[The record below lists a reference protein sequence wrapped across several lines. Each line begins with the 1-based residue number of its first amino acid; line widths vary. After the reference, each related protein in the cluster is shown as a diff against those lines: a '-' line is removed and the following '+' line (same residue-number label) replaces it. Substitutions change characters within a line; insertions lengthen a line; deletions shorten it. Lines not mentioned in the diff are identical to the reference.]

1 MQINIKLGSSRFRP
15 KFSVFQA
22 FVVLSTNKSQ
32 NIPDDYEILL
42 SVECRI
48 VDIKNSFD
56 LIEHFS
62 VSRNNA
68 RNWILSIILVE
79 CVGTFGISLIYI
91 RFLLS
96 VEFVCFHPPIYVKNI
111 RNRNVLN
118 T

>member
-1 MQINIKLGSSRFRP
+1 M
-15 KFSVFQA
+15 
-22 FVVLSTNKSQ
+22 LSTNKSQ

-79 CVGTFGISLIYI
+79 CVGTF
-91 RFLLS
+91 LLS
-96 VEFVCFHPPIYVKNI
+96 VEFVCFHPPIYAKNI

>member
-1 MQINIKLGSSRFRP
+1 M
-15 KFSVFQA
+15 
-22 FVVLSTNKSQ
+22 LSTNKSQ

-79 CVGTFGISLIYI
+79 CVGTFGISFIYI

-96 VEFVCFHPPIYVKNI
+96 VEFVCFHPPIYAKNI